1 MANLEEQVETEFAEF
16 GALTA
21 EQQALVNAFAKMVRK
36 GQVPIPNQAPRDN
49 EGGPSNGDG
58 ANVDSTQLDDLGD
71 PNEEAME
78 TGSLRISAQH
88 GIRARDGAEETVR
101 RVTKVNS
108 SGVAGGLS

>member
-1 MANLEEQVETEFAEF
+1 MLTEDMANLEEQVEFKFAKF

-21 EQQALVNAFAKMVRK
+21 EQHALVNAFAEMVRK
-36 GQVPIPNQAPRDN
+36 GQVPIPNQAPRHN

-88 GIRARDGAEETVR
+88 FHLWRF
-101 RVTKVNS
+101 N
-108 SGVAGGLS
+108 L

>member
-1 MANLEEQVETEFAEF
+1 MCSNTSTT
-16 GALTA
+16 LTA
-21 EQQALVNAFAKMVRK
+21 EQQALVNAFAEMVRK

-78 TGSLRISAQH
+78 TGSLRISAQQKDT
-88 GIRARDGAEETVR
+88 GMVTGEETLTR
-101 RVTKVNS
+101 
-108 SGVAGGLS
+108 